1 MVIHIRIS
9 KGLICIVFTF
19 FLLINI
25 ISSGG
30 HFDWRD
36 GVETFVVTESMIL
49 KNSAKSHSDI
59 PSIKELYGK
68 SYDQHNI
75 TMGPQPFY
83 GPRSLLLAAIA
94 VPFYLAATTALSIS
108 PILVTGLFV
117 NSVIIALI
125 SLVVFLFSW
134 KMYGSRRLAFI
145 LSLIFNV
152 CSFVW
157 PYNSSLYPQPLQA
170 LLIFTPAY
178 FAYMS
183 LHYYRSFICYY
194 TGPISNVSNNLAEKN
209 LAIIF
214 ALVGG
219 ILLGFS
225 VFAHPSS
232 VIVIP
237 GFIGYFV
244 YSTIRFRKMVLI
256 SFLGSLAIVLFFM
269 GLVNFWRFGSISEF
283 GYFEYGSLIV
293 HGGWE
298 GLLGL
303 WVSPGHGLLFYFP
316 ILIIL
321 PFALKRMS
329 RVKENRRVAF
339 LIIYITV
346 VNWLF
351 IGTLSYDEPISWSGA
366 FAWGPRYMIL
376 LLPFFVLSLGSL
388 LIHLKRAN
396 WYVLKL
402 SAIIL
407 LCVSGFAVNLIGK
420 LVWVSYVANYIW
432 EYYKLQTLFTN
443 YWSIVTWNPFY
454 STILLHYRVLM
465 DGDFVSQLR
474 PSYYS
479 GTVNHYVN
487 YGLIPCSYD
496 LYIYCNFGFLP
507 VLGISGIVIFL
518 GTIILQIR
526 RENTYIIK
534 CTQKFRNAINTKLK
548 V

>member
-1 MVIHIRIS
+1 
-9 KGLICIVFTF
+9 
-19 FLLINI
+19 
-25 ISSGG
+25 
-30 HFDWRD
+30 
-36 GVETFVVTESMIL
+36 
-49 KNSAKSHSDI
+49 
-59 PSIKELYGK
+59 
-68 SYDQHNI
+68 
-75 TMGPQPFY
+75 
-83 GPRSLLLAAIA
+83 
-94 VPFYLAATTALSIS
+94 
-108 PILVTGLFV
+108 
-117 NSVIIALI
+117 
-125 SLVVFLFSW
+125 
-134 KMYGSRRLAFI
+134 
-145 LSLIFNV
+145 
-152 CSFVW
+152 
-157 PYNSSLYPQPLQA
+157 
-170 LLIFTPAY
+170 
-178 FAYMS
+178 
-183 LHYYRSFICYY
+183 
-194 TGPISNVSNNLAEKN
+194 
-209 LAIIF
+209 
-214 ALVGG
+214 
-219 ILLGFS
+219 
-225 VFAHPSS
+225 
-232 VIVIP
+232 
-237 GFIGYFV
+237 
-244 YSTIRFRKMVLI
+244 
-256 SFLGSLAIVLFFM
+256 
-269 GLVNFWRFGSISEF
+269 
-283 GYFEYGSLIV
+283 
-293 HGGWE
+293 
-298 GLLGL
+298 
-303 WVSPGHGLLFYFP
+303 LFYFP